1 MSNRWVKSASAVVSS
16 FAAPRRM
23 PVSEC
28 RDLVAIAAESHRA
41 PAATP
46 CARHVGKEKTASRI
60 GTEPEASGR
69 PLDEN
74 FRGRPGDRGEQPLEA
89 AFPGDEFQSP
99 LPVIPNQ
106 FVVPFGNAKDFVH
119 RFNPFAGDSF
129 LANHGAENLAKCFT
143 EARCAGEQS
152 VGGLR
157 ITLGKDEE
165 VSTSFWRDNAGGF
178 EEPDEVFPIAGVRKR
193 RGVGEIN
200 GKTATEKRQVEL
212 NRCR

>member
-1 MSNRWVKSASAVVSS
+1 MSNRWVKRAPAVVSS

-28 RDLVAIAAESHRA
+28 CDLVAIAAKSHRA

-46 CARHVGKEKTASRI
+46 RARHVGKEQAAGRI
-60 GTEPEASGR
+60 GTEPDASGR

-99 LPVIPNQ
+99 LPVIPNE
-106 FVVPFGNAKDFVH
+106 FVVPFGNAKNLVH
-119 RFNPFAGDSF
+119 RFNPFAGNFF
-129 LANHGAENLAKCFT
+129 LSNHGAENLAKCFT
-143 EARCAGEQS
+143 KARCAGEQS
-152 VGGLR
+152 VGSLR
-157 ITLGKDEE
+157 ITLGKNEE

-178 EEPDEVFPIAGVRKR
+178 EELDEVLPIVGVREGG
-193 RGVGEIN
+193 GVGEIY
-200 GKTATEKRQVEL
+200 GKTATEKR
-212 NRCR
+212 